1 MSPLCAGGP
10 VSMPITPKTG
20 SLLHADPHYID
31 GEMPAISMQERLRSL
46 FQGSGPIPPETSL
59 RFLLADMQDDPIPD
73 LGTPHGQ
80 AALERDWGEQPDLL
94 VLDNLSCLAGAA
106 RDNGAD
112 SWSPLQSWL
121 LSLRRRGV
129 SVLVVHH
136 AGKGG
141 QQRGTSRREDVLDT
155 VISLRRP
162 SDYSPKDGARF
173 EVHLEKARGV
183 VGDDA
188 EPFEAHLQTNERGE
202 PVWAW
207 EQLKDSLLKRA
218 ALLFNEGDSVS
229 DVAEELDLSRSAA
242 GRLRKRAL
250 AEGLLA
256 S

>member
-1 MSPLCAGGP
+1 
-10 VSMPITPKTG
+10 MPTIT
-20 SLLHADPHYID
+20 
-31 GEMPAISMQERLRSL
+31 MQERLRGL
-46 FQGSGPIPPETSL
+46 VQGAGPIPPEAAL
-59 RFLLADMQDDPIPD
+59 NFLLADMQEDPIPD
-73 LGTPHGQ
+73 LGTSKGQ
-80 AALERDWGEQPDLL
+80 AALERDWGEHPDFL

-106 RDNGAD
+106 KDNEAD
-112 SWSPLQSWL
+112 SWSPLQAWL

-129 SVLVVHH
+129 TVLIVHH

-183 VGDDA
+183 AGAEA
-188 EPFEAHLQTNERGE
+188 EPFEARLQASERGE
-202 PVWAW
+202 PMWVW
-207 EQLKDSLLKRA
+207 EELKDSLLKRA
-218 ALLFNEGDSVS
+218 ALLFTEGNTVNE
-229 DVAEELDLSRSAA
+229 VAEELGVSRSAS
-242 GRLRKRAL
+242 GRLRKRAI